1 MARSRLGRSLGDLLS
16 NTLNTTIEKTEPIS
30 PSTTAAANLQ
40 ELAIDVI
47 QGGQFQPR
55 RDMDSAAL
63 EELASS
69 IKAQGILQPLLVRP
83 LDEHRYEIIAGERR
97 FKAAQ
102 IAGLSQVPVIIKTI
116 DDQTTMALALI
127 ENIQREDLSPLD
139 EALAIERLIEDCQLT
154 HDDAAALLGKSRAQ
168 ITNLL
173 RLLNLE
179 PQVKQWL
186 NEKKLDIGHA
196 KVLLSLSGRMQLQA
210 AEKVLAQGLTV
221 RQTEVLV
228 AKTKHPLSHEDLPH
242 PKTLTPDL
250 QSLQARFA
258 NAFTT
263 KALIK
268 QGKNGQGKLVL
279 SYRNSAQLI
288 QWLTQL
294 QATAM
299 TTEE

>member
-154 HDDAAALLGKSRAQ
+154 HDDAAALLGKS
-168 ITNLL
+168 
-173 RLLNLE
+173 
-179 PQVKQWL
+179 
-186 NEKKLDIGHA
+186 
-196 KVLLSLSGRMQLQA
+196 LSLI
-210 AEKVLAQGLTV
+210 
-221 RQTEVLV
+221 
-228 AKTKHPLSHEDLPH
+228 H
-242 PKTLTPDL
+242 
-250 QSLQARFA
+250 
-258 NAFTT
+258 
-263 KALIK
+263 I
-268 QGKNGQGKLVL
+268 
-279 SYRNSAQLI
+279 
-288 QWLTQL
+288 
-294 QATAM
+294 
-299 TTEE
+299 